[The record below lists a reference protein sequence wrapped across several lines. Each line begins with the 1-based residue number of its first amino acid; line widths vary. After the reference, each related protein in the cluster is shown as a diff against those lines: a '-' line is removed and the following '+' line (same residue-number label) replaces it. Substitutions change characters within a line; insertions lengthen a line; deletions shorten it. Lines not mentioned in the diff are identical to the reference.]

1 MTLSTKT
8 TTTDLK
14 TIFYKE
20 DYMSRGPKGERKRV
34 VLTADEAS
42 ALLKKHA
49 RNRWFLVIWMGN
61 GDVPSIPKCIV
72 ERVFCPGSAGS
83 KTTTTYEVVEVQDAH
98 MARKVWN
105 GETDFTGTLV
115 EQVYHSPGR
124 WGGEFRYEDPFINPK
139 APQWL
144 QEIGIELG
152 RNQWRMD
159 FDKRFPREVS
169 A

>member
-1 MTLSTKT
+1 MTLSTET
-8 TTTDLK
+8 ASTDLK
-14 TIFYKE
+14 TIFYKK
-20 DYMSRGPKGERKRV
+20 DYISQGPNGQVKRV

-72 ERVFCPGSAGS
+72 ERVFCPGSGS

-98 MARKVWN
+98 MAVWH
-105 GETDFTGTLV
+105 GETEFTGTLV

-152 RNQWRMD
+152 RKQWRMD
-159 FDKRFPREVS
+159 FDKRFSKEV
-169 A
+169 AV